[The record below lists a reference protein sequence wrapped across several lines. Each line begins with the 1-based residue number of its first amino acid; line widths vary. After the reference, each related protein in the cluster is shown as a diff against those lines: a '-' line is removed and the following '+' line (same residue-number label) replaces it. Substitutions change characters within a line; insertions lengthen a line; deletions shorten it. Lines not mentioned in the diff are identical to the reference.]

1 MVNRSPSPKPTV
13 VLVHGAFADS
23 TSWNDVARELRR
35 EGHLVVA
42 AANPLRG
49 LSGDA
54 AYVREVLAGVEGP
67 VVLVGHSYGGSVI
80 TAAAVGADNV
90 RALVYVA
97 AFIPDKGESALDLAA
112 RFPGSSLGEALRPV
126 PVTLPDGSPGMEFT
140 IDQAR
145 FPHQFAADVPEGVA
159 QLMAVTQRPVT
170 GAALEEPA
178 PEPGWR
184 TLPSWAV
191 VATEDLNIP
200 AAAQRHMA
208 RRAGAQV
215 TELEASHAASVSHP
229 REVASVVTAAAA
241 SVKQ

>member
-1 MVNRSPSPKPTV
+1 MFHRSHAPEPTV

-35 EGHLVVA
+35 AGHPVVA

-49 LSGDA
+49 LSSDA
-54 AYVREVLAGVEGP
+54 AYLREVLAGIGGP
-67 VVLVGHSYGGSVI
+67 VVLVGHSYGGAVV

-97 AFIPDKGESALDLAA
+97 AFVPDKGESALDLAA
-112 RFPGSSLGEALRPV
+112 RFPGSSLGDALRPV
-126 PVTLPDGSPGMEFT
+126 RITLPDGSPGVEFT
-140 IDQAR
+140 IDQAK

-159 QLMAVTQRPVT
+159 RLMAVTQRPVT

-200 AAAQRHMA
+200 AAAQRYMA
-208 RRAGAQV
+208 ERAGARVREVQ
-215 TELEASHAASVSHP
+215 ASHAVSVSHP
-229 REVASVVTAAAA
+229 QEVTSVVLAAAA
-241 SVKQ
+241 SVAQ

>member
-1 MVNRSPSPKPTV
+1 MFHRSRSPEPTV

-35 EGHLVVA
+35 EGHPVVA

-54 AYVREVLAGVEGP
+54 AYVREVLVGVEGP

-112 RFPGSSLGEALRPV
+112 RFPGSSLGEALRPT

-140 IDQAR
+140 IDQAK

-184 TLPSWAV
+184 TLPAWAV

-200 AAAQRHMA
+200 AAAQSHMA
-208 RRAGAQV
+208 KRAGAEV

-229 REVASVVTAAAA
+229 QEVARVVRAAA
-241 SVKQ
+241 SSVKR

>member
-1 MVNRSPSPKPTV
+1 MFHRSRSPKPTV

-23 TSWNDVARELRR
+23 TSWNDVARELLD
-35 EGHLVVA
+35 EGHPVVA

-49 LSGDA
+49 LSSDA
-54 AYVREVLAGVEGP
+54 AYVREVLAGIEGP

-112 RFPGSSLGEALRPV
+112 RFPGSSLGEALHPV
-126 PVTLPDGSPGMEFT
+126 PVTLPGGSPGVEFT
-140 IDQAR
+140 IDRAR

-159 QLMAVTQRPVT
+159 RLMAVTQRPVT

-200 AAAQRHMA
+200 ATAQRYMA
-208 RRAGAQV
+208 ERAGAQV
-215 TELEASHAASVSHP
+215 MEVQASHAAAVSHP
-229 REVASVVTAAAA
+229 REVTRVVTAAAA

>member
-1 MVNRSPSPKPTV
+1 MFHRSRSPEPTV

-35 EGHLVVA
+35 EGHPVVA
-42 AANPLRG
+42 VANPLRG

-54 AYVREVLAGVEGP
+54 AYVREVLAGIEGP

-112 RFPGSSLGEALRPV
+112 RFPGGSLGEALRPT

-140 IDQAR
+140 IDQAK
-145 FPHQFAADVPEGVA
+145 FPHQFAADVPEGGG

-200 AAAQRHMA
+200 VAAQSHMA
-208 RRAGAQV
+208 KRAGAEV

-229 REVASVVTAAAA
+229 QEIARVVRAAA
-241 SVKQ
+241 SSVKR